1 MPRIRVEVIYAASPA
16 RQTLIGLEVAA
27 GTTVAQAVELSGI
40 KAEHPDIEILNTR
53 VGIFGRPVALNAVLE
68 EGDRVEIYRPLHADP
83 KEARRRKV
91 RRRR

>member
-1 MPRIRVEVIYAASPA
+1 MPRIRVEVVYAASPA

-27 GTTVAQAVELSGI
+27 GTTVAQAIELSGI
-40 KAEHPDIEILNTR
+40 KAEHPDIEILDTR
-53 VGIFGRPVALNAVLE
+53 VGIFGRPAALNAVLE
-68 EGDRVEIYRPLHADP
+68 EGDRVEIYRSLRADP

>member
-1 MPRIRVEVIYAASPA
+1 MPRIRVEVVYAASPA
-16 RQTLIGLEVAA
+16 RQSLIGLEVAA

-40 KAEHPDIEILNTR
+40 KAEHPDIVILDTR

-68 EGDRVEIYRPLHADP
+68 EGDRVEIYRSLRADP